1 MTEKALRE
9 LASILNPTNHIPPG
23 ETPLLI
29 AVGAVGK
36 SLGIAIRPPLNR
48 KIPIL

>member
-9 LASILNPTNHIPPG
+9 LASILNHDVNLSPG

-29 AVGAVGK
+29 AVGLETLLGFSVEK
-36 SLGIAIRPPLNR
+36 SLEP
-48 KIPIL
+48 